1 MTTTNHLPNLEKNTN
16 ILLELTSHWCI
27 KRPQTQSEMPR
38 HTFAINQS
46 EHWACVTS
54 LTPALLIGWTK
65 HLQAEERRKKNER
78 AEWLAPRWR
87 HAVALHTHA
96 LPLINRW
103 RHRGSDN
110 DLARFRLRL
119 AQSVNHDT
127 RNRRPSTTLPGR
139 MLKQRLRGF
148 PPPRAGFT
156 ARPWTRIGQLA
167 LFFTR
172 LVFVI
177 LTQDTREHAKQT
189 NNKAPRINKPR
200 YIAPRPTLLMH
211 ESWSFSIRS
220 VSIIN
225 KPSKEFTP
233 RSILRIN

>member
-1 MTTTNHLPNLEKNTN
+1 MYQAASDPVGDAKTHVCNQPIRTLSLRDVTHTSA
-16 ILLELTSHWCI
+16 SHWLDEASSGRG
-27 KRPQTQSEMPR
+27 KE
-38 HTFAINQS
+38 
-46 EHWACVTS
+46 
-54 LTPALLIGWTK
+54 G
-65 HLQAEERRKKNER
+65 KNER

-110 DLARFRLRL
+110 DLARFRLWL

-127 RNRRPSTTLPGR
+127 RNRRPNTTLPGR
-139 MLKQRLRGF
+139 MLKQRLQGF

-220 VSIIN
+220 ISIIN

-233 RSILRIN
+233 RSTLRIN